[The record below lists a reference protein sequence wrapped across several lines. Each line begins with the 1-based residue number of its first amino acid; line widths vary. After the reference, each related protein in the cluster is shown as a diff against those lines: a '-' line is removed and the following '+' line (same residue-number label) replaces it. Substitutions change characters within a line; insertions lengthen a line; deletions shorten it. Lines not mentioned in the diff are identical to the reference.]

1 MMGIQAADS
10 DSIGERQTLLLVY
23 KHLRSRAET
32 RKQNIS
38 LFLRVTRIVFFSD
51 FWIMIQNTIVDLSEN
66 II

>member
-38 LFLRVTRIVFFSD
+38 LFLRVTKIVFLVIFGP
-51 FWIMIQNTIVDLSEN
+51 
-66 II
+66 